1 MPGQKAPEEY
11 RRKDIL
17 RAAYDVAARRGIE
30 ALTLRA
36 VATRAAVSH
45 GTVLFHFNRRDAL
58 VVSLLDSVLDATT
71 VLRVPDDVERLSRP
85 SERLRALL
93 RAEMERL
100 SSDPRQFR
108 LFLEY
113 WALGVRNAIIRRR
126 VSAALERYRAAFRAI
141 GEAVVHDR
149 ATTPRPGTNGPRDVM
164 TGTPNGVAA
173 VAVSVIH
180 GCALQAVI
188 DPKAFSVQQHF
199 DTAARMLDGFGNGQ
213 EQYGTAAAAAVAR
226 SPVGRRERRG

>member
-149 ATTPRPGTNGPRDVM
+149 ATTPPRGTNGLRDVM
-164 TGTPNGVAA
+164 TETPDGVAA
-173 VAVSVIH
+173 VAVSIIH

-199 DTAARMLDGFGNGQ
+199 DTAARMLDGLGNGQ
-213 EQYGTAAAAAVAR
+213 EQDGTAAA
-226 SPVGRRERRG
+226 PP

>member
-1 MPGQKAPEEY
+1 MPGQKAPEEH

-17 RAAYDVAARRGIE
+17 RAAYDVAARQGVE
-30 ALTLRA
+30 ALTVRA
-36 VATRAAVSH
+36 VATRADVSH

-71 VLRVPDDVERLSRP
+71 VLRVPADVERLAQP
-85 SERLRALL
+85 AERLRALL

-126 VSAALERYRAAFRAI
+126 VSAALERYRAAFRAVAD
-141 GEAVVHDR
+141 AVAHDGAR
-149 ATTPRPGTNGPRDVM
+149 PRRRGTNAQRDVT
-164 TGTPNGVAA
+164 TGAPDGVAA
-173 VAVSVIH
+173 LAVSVIH

-199 DTAARMLDGFGNGQ
+199 DTAARMLAGFGHP
-213 EQYGTAAAAAVAR
+213 TVAL
-226 SPVGRRERRG
+226 REE